1 MRYHPPNLQ
10 EFVMRSFLLL
20 ALVLPLSAQAATVN
34 VNLTG
39 GAAVDLAAA
48 LGIDP
53 AQIEQQLE
61 REIAAAFNTENPEEY
76 VRALADAQAFSNS
89 GLGVDYASNPTLFS
103 AGLSAKVAASSGD
116 EGLGEYYEERPVAG
130 VAPNISVMAGLN
142 MDFIGLDWLTL
153 YGNYFAQ
160 THTVEEL
167 DGSLQNFGFHAQV
180 KFFRPPESEGAD
192 YIFQWGGLDLTT
204 GYEWSRMRLTLSQKL
219 DTPMPLSGSGIDTE
233 AVFGGLGTFTIT
245 TTASNVPVEL
255 TTNFRLFYVATIF
268 LGAGY
273 DFHFGD
279 GEMEVDLTGD
289 IVADNPSDNSEVNLG
304 SAEVEVNQTG
314 KPSDGVF
321 RLILGLQANISVV
334 KVFVQANIAP
344 NIQNGA
350 TAVAAGAGV
359 RVAW

>member
-1 MRYHPPNLQ
+1 
-10 EFVMRSFLLL
+10 
-20 ALVLPLSAQAATVN
+20 
-34 VNLTG
+34 
-39 GAAVDLAAA
+39 
-48 LGIDP
+48 
-53 AQIEQQLE
+53 
-61 REIAAAFNTENPEEY
+61 
-76 VRALADAQAFSNS
+76 
-89 GLGVDYASNPTLFS
+89 
-103 AGLSAKVAASSGD
+103 
-116 EGLGEYYEERPVAG
+116 
-130 VAPNISVMAGLN
+130 
-142 MDFIGLDWLTL
+142 
-153 YGNYFAQ
+153 
-160 THTVEEL
+160 
-167 DGSLQNFGFHAQV
+167 
-180 KFFRPPESEGAD
+180 
-192 YIFQWGGLDLTT
+192 
-204 GYEWSRMRLTLSQKL
+204 
-219 DTPMPLSGSGIDTE
+219 LSGSGIDTE